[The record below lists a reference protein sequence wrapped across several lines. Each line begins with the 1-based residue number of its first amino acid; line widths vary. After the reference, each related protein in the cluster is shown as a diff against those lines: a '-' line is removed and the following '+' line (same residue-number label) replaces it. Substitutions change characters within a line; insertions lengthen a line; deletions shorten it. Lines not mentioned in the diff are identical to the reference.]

1 MCMYTY
7 SQWWLD
13 STLTSVSRPIEK
25 SKKEKKKKKNSW
37 FIIAGSQ
44 ILLKELRETLLLFI
58 SSDPLFFFLSFF
70 LSLLFSFLF
79 LSLVIYSYL
88 LFFFLSLLFPPRF
101 YSSDYSYSSG
111 LHYTHSTSGSWP
123 SLPQTHRIRSVEAE
137 SVISIY
143 LEYQICSSVWPN
155 RTLLKTPSSIFRKLT
170 DIISTPHYYT
180 APPYSS
186 VLHTSVLYTP
196 YSTIPTCAIKP
207 SPYTNGA
214 SVKKV
219 PVMPLVPATQAR
231 TAPASASKPS
241 GCIAS
246 ATGMPPRAGRRR
258 RKSGNWSRNPWRNA
272 PAWARSL
279 SFRNV
284 SSDFDRVA
292 LFKKLSFL
300 SLSWTWTFP
309 FLSPFLFSCLVVVFI
324 FDTHPLLRIFRFVL
338 ASLFEN
344 RGLGV
349 SGDSF
354 GYWALI
360 LLYRATG
367 GLRPYLILRSS
378 FCDVFLFL
386 SRLEMSWYYL
396 FRIFWMEN
404 Q

>member
-44 ILLKELRETLLLFI
+44 ILLKELRESLLFI

-70 LSLLFSFLF
+70 LSLLFAFLF
-79 LSLVIYSYL
+79 LSLVISILISFFLSFSPIPTSVLLLRLL
-88 LFFFLSLLFPPRF
+88 LFFRATL
-101 YSSDYSYSSG
+101 Y
-111 LHYTHSTSGSWP
+111 STSGSWP

-292 LFKKLSFL
+292 LFKKMSFL
-300 SLSWTWTFP
+300 SLSWTWIFL
-309 FLSPFLFSCLVVVFI
+309 FLSPFLFSCLVVVFF

-354 GYWALI
+354 LGI
-360 LLYRATG
+360 GR
-367 GLRPYLILRSS
+367 
-378 FCDVFLFL
+378 
-386 SRLEMSWYYL
+386 
-396 FRIFWMEN
+396 
-404 Q
+404 